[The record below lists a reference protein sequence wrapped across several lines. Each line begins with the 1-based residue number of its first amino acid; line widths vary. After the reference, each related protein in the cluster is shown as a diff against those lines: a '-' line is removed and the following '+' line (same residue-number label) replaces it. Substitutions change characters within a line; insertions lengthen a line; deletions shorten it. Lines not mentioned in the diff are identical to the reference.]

1 MRTDK
6 GLLKIRATDTHQDKL
21 GHNQLPEQLRRQ
33 ELN

>member
-21 GHNQLPEQLRRQ
+21 GTNQDMGEHNGVP
-33 ELN
+33 